1 MARGRGPSAGNP
13 APGADEGNIAGPQ
26 SRPSPVEF
34 SRDPDLAL
42 IRACQKPESEEFETA
57 FEALYNKY
65 RDRVY
70 SIAYRITGRA
80 VDAMDVV
87 QECFSLLFRRIETF
101 RFDALFSTWL
111 FRIVVNCSIDQ
122 VRRQRSWT
130 GEHAGSSLTT
140 LDDVRLEPVDQDPGP
155 GETAAAN
162 ELGSHVQASIEKM
175 SPKLRAIL
183 VLRYLESMSYE
194 ELAGTLDLSMG
205 TVKSRLARAHLA
217 MERILRGKLDAF
229 GFHPERA
236 QSEVGGEGVA

>member
-1 MARGRGPSAGNP
+1 VSRRGRRARREPPPTAE
-13 APGADEGNIAGPQ
+13 EGNIG
-26 SRPSPVEF
+26 RPPPRPNPVEL
-34 SRDPDLAL
+34 SRDPDLPL
-42 IRACQKPESEEFETA
+42 IQACQKPESDEFETA
-57 FEALYNKY
+57 FETLYHKY

-122 VRRQRSWT
+122 VRRQRSWS
-130 GEHAGSSLTT
+130 GEHAGSTLTN
-140 LDDVRLEPVDQDPGP
+140 LDEVHSEPVDQDPGP
-155 GETAAAN
+155 GETAEAN
-162 ELGSHVQASIEKM
+162 ELGSHVQASIQKM

-194 ELAGTLDLSMG
+194 ELAETMDLSMG

-217 MERILRGKLDAF
+217 MERALRGKLDAF
-229 GFHPERA
+229 GYPEA
-236 QSEVGGEGVA
+236 GGGGVA